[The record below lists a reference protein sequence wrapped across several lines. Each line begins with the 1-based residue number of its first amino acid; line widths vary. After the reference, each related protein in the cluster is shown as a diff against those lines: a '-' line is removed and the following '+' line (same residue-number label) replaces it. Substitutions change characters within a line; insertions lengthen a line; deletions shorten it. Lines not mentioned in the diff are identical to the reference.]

1 MMKLL
6 SHLKHPS
13 LFMAIWLHTCISV
26 VIAQE
31 RGVDFLAIFADPRRV
46 LVLGAIGWVTGLVI
60 ADARRQKKTN

>member
-13 LFMAIWLHTCISV
+13 FFMAIWLHTCISF

-31 RGVDFLAIFADPRRV
+31 RGVDFLAIFADPRRFLIV
-46 LVLGAIGWVTGLVI
+46 GAIGWLTGLVM